1 MRSLTPA
8 FSIQKIAYSII
19 ATCLMVSSQLF
30 AQSDPVLFF
39 EDSRPQKL
47 KSMDIGSDFIKY
59 QKMDDRIGTFYNILK
74 SDIMLA
80 FYPLGIYYVY
90 SEAENDLIKVGYASV
105 ANNKIDKLVK
115 KSGSVIAAEVIE
127 VSMGNVKYKDLQ
139 TGKQLSVLTSELA
152 IILYKDGKYQMY
164 DAVEGVAKA
173 LLKASDIIN
182 GMDNSIAGSDFTV
195 VNNNNNN
202 STGDDMVISD
212 NVEISDD
219 NIIGEE
225 GLPAVRKE
233 EFEEK
238 SLAKTKEL
246 EDYLRLIANKNTK
259 FQKANEA
266 IDAAVKLFIDEDRVM
281 EVSSKNRTT
290 VKKYK
295 IRTYFEKLKLLKY
308 DDVRVSWSDISYVSN
323 IRKGEDGNYYGI
335 VTLQQK
341 FEGFIDGRLV
351 YTDVTKKNMTVI
363 LKTYDKYVV
372 GEKQTLW
379 DVYLGDIGVVQT
391 E

>member
-1 MRSLTPA
+1 MRSLTPTLP
-8 FSIQKIAYSII
+8 IEKIAYSITAI
-19 ATCLMVSSQLF
+19 FLMLGSQLF
-30 AQSDPVLFF
+30 AQSEPVLFF

-47 KSMDIGSDFIKY
+47 ESMEIGSDFIKY

-74 SDIMLA
+74 SDVMLA

-90 SEAENDLIKVGYASV
+90 SDAQQDLLKVGYASM

-115 KSGSVIAAEVIE
+115 KSGSVVAADVSE
-127 VSMGNVKYKDLQ
+127 VSMGTVKYKDLK
-139 TGKQLSVLTSELA
+139 TGKQGSLGTNDLSV
-152 IILYKDGKYQMY
+152 ILYKDGKYQMY
-164 DAVEGVAKA
+164 ESVEAVAKV
-173 LLKASDIIN
+173 LLKASDAIA

-195 VNNNNNN
+195 VNNNVNV
-202 STGDDMVISD
+202 TGNENIISD
-212 NVEISDD
+212 NPEIPNEN
-219 NIIGEE
+219 NILAEE
-225 GLPAVRKE
+225 GLPTVRKE

-238 SLAKTKEL
+238 ALAKTKEL

-266 IDAAVKLFIDEDRVM
+266 IDAAVKLFIDEDRIM
-281 EVSSKNRTT
+281 EVSSKNRAN
-290 VKKYK
+290 VSKLK
-295 IRTYFEKLKLLKY
+295 IRTYFERLKLLKY

-323 IRKGEDGNYYGI
+323 IKKGPDGNFYGV

-341 FEGFIDGRLV
+341 FEGFIDDKLV
-351 YTDVTKKNMTVI
+351 YTDVTKKNMEVI

-391 E
+391 D

>member
-8 FSIQKIAYSII
+8 
-19 ATCLMVSSQLF
+19 LPVSNITYTLTAVLLLVGTQLF
-30 AQSDPVLFF
+30 AQSEPVLFF

-47 KSMDIGSDFIKY
+47 QSMDIGSDFIKY
-59 QKMDDRIGTFYNILK
+59 QKMDDRIGQFYNILK
-74 SDIMLA
+74 SDVMLA
-80 FYPLGIYYVY
+80 FYPLGTYHVY
-90 SEAENDLIKVGYASV
+90 SNAQKDLVKVGYASAV
-105 ANNKIDKLVK
+105 NNKIDKLVK
-115 KSGSVIAAEVIE
+115 KNGSVITAEVLE
-127 VSMGNVKYKDLQ
+127 VSMGNVKYKDLKSGNQ
-139 TGKQLSVLTSELA
+139 ASISTSNLA

-164 DAVEGVAKA
+164 DDVDGVAKS
-173 LLKASDIIN
+173 LLKASDIIM
-182 GMDNSIAGSDFTV
+182 GMDNSIANGNFTV
-195 VNNNNNN
+195 VNNNVNNN
-202 STGDDMVISD
+202 ENVISD
-212 NVEISDD
+212 NVVIPASNNLLE
-219 NIIGEE
+219 EE
-225 GLPAVRKE
+225 GLPTVRKE

-238 SLAKTKEL
+238 ALAKTKEL

-266 IDAAVKLFIDEDRVM
+266 IDAAVKLFIDENRVM

-290 VKKYK
+290 VSKYK

-341 FEGFIDGRLV
+341 FEGFIDNKLV

>member
-1 MRSLTPA
+1 MRSLNLALQVNKRALPL
-8 FSIQKIAYSII
+8 II
-19 ATCLMVSSQLF
+19 VLFAVCSQLF
-30 AQSDPVLFF
+30 AQSQEVLFF
-39 EDSRPQKL
+39 PDSRSTRI
-47 KSMDIGSDFIKY
+47 KSMEINADLVKY
-59 QKMDDRIGTFYNILK
+59 QVANDQLGQFYNILK
-74 SDIMLA
+74 SDIMMA
-80 FYPLGIYYVY
+80 IYPLGTYHVY
-90 SEAENDLIKVGYASV
+90 SDAKKDLVSVAYASGT
-105 ANNKIDKLVK
+105 NNKIDKLVTKEK
-115 KSGSVIAAEVIE
+115 KVIAANITDIN
-127 VSMGNVKYKDLQ
+127 MGKVNYKDLKS
-139 TGKQLSVLTSELA
+139 GNPASVNTSNLYM
-152 IILYKDGKYQMY
+152 ILYKDGKYQMY
-164 DAVEGVAKA
+164 AAADEVAKA
-173 LLKASDIIN
+173 LNVVSDEIK
-182 GMDNSIAGSDFTV
+182 GMDNSLATGNFQNVSLNTNSGSTTTTT
-195 VNNNNNN
+195 NTG
-202 STGDDMVISD
+202 STGDNILDEGMP
-212 NVEISDD
+212 NVK
-219 NIIGEE
+219 
-225 GLPAVRKE
+225 KE

-238 SLAKTKEL
+238 ALAKTKEL

-266 IDAAVKLFIDEDRVM
+266 IDAAVKLFIDANRVM
-281 EVSSKNRTT
+281 EVSSKNRSV
-290 VKKYK
+290 VKKYE

-341 FEGFIDGRLV
+341 FEGFIDGALV